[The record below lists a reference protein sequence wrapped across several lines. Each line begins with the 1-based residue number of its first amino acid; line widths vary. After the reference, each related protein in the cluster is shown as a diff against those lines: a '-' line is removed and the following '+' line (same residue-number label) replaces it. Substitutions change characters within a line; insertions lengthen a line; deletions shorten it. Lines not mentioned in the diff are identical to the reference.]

1 MGHSATESFAIQ
13 PHNVEASRVE
23 TLIPE
28 QLRDNASNLISLLTE
43 YYDYMN
49 EDGIVKGINILNPG
63 TGGKIAYADLEQ
75 SDEQQ
80 GLEVAD
86 FVPSNYNQQYAR
98 LSEEEIN
105 SLSFETIDEVQS
117 IYATVAYRGLVNSNY
132 FVLKLRKVDNNI
144 HVLSNVWV
152 MASVD
157 QGRLKCDFYDSLSDL
172 SLGSVNPAVD
182 QIIFRGNSGGSLLN
196 PDTTT
201 DPAAFQIGQIDPIAV
216 TSSTTTGGVVS
227 ETTFVNFTGIPANG
241 GHGTGLTVDILTESG
256 YIVSVI
262 PNTPGHGYRIDDY
275 LELGILKDATLTI
288 GDVIAAPSNVVRRIL
303 AEHDIDKTTDDY
315 LGKIQKEI
323 ATGIPEATNLDK
335 NSLYKKIVEY
345 YNTRGSE
352 SSIESF
358 FKIFFDEVA
367 QVSYPKEF
375 LFKPSDG
382 IYEGSSAVSVT
393 KEKYY
398 YKAGY
403 DENRRIQFLKNDTF
417 GILKEGTFFVD
428 FEFGEDYKKGHTTA
442 ASGGG
447 SAGASEGETHLFS
460 AQNWR
465 GTSLTRQQYKDV
477 GVVFEIDA
485 NNDLKISGRIGKYQN
500 RFTHTFSNYVTGTN
514 ENPFQE
520 PANDNQKR
528 IRVAISIDAKQSYEN
543 VWSGANK
550 GRGTVTAT
558 VDNSNTMT
566 LDVATD
572 TGTIQAGMYVRQQG
586 AIGLPAA
593 NATKVTSYN
602 TTTGALVLTNNV
614 TLSLSQLNLE
624 FYDAHFVLGTTK
636 IGILD
641 NNTADIETATIGSSA
656 QDPNHPNDSSGIQ
669 ITGTYEV
676 NLYPGAIGS
685 VYHSGSAGA
694 LENFEEN
701 PFAEL
706 YYYGFAFVPRLC
718 TDGEMTNFITGKVI
732 PVDKIVDINFDNSG
746 SVNLTNKGTTVV
758 IAKALTGGGNKV
770 TRTDGSTFIPTVTE
784 TNYGLSST
792 GSEYPRK
799 ITWKNTKGFLSDVMK
814 LHDGS
819 YYQEFSYLIRS
830 QLSVDNWE
838 TEFNKLVHPAGM
850 KFFTALFLEL
860 ARERSDY
867 TVPPVLDPTNIK
879 SWLPAVQMLVG
890 IREDEGGRD
899 VSGVHSPKWQ
909 PGWFEYFRSVYL
921 EIILYEKYSAFYE
934 LQQAN
939 LNSKEDIY
947 YDYDNGLKLIGPS
960 TLSGNAKQA
969 IIDSTDDSVSVDEQ
983 YIDLDGNATAID
995 TSGKLRLDS
1004 ELELTFKLKDTTGSS
1019 IKGKYLAGTRFRGM
1033 DGSFRELS
1041 VKGAAGNKVDVVVS
1055 DYDTT
1060 TVEGKANDVNNNS
1073 KIFEAIRATGT
1084 NLNDNDF
1091 SQGVEFTDP
1100 AVSQE
1105 TSGNGSGSKGAIFR
1119 QYGRGHNL
1127 IIFNPNSGS
1136 ITADGDS
1143 YAHNKYR
1150 YFHYDT
1156 YNGSVSGHVASGGV
1170 SARGVAEHALHDKLE
1185 SMPAGLIAII
1195 YTQDAA
1201 GCHMNVLNR
1210 IGPGS
1215 NGHYTIGSS
1224 NGYDRD
1230 GQADIQGLRYALAK
1244 YFGATDAQ
1252 TQFGN
1257 INSAVGS
1264 TDLLD
1269 DNSTHRTSHVFIGER
1284 NSVAQADA
1292 TYTINSDRSIEKCSV
1307 RTGDDSSRS
1316 VTLQYQSQ
1324 THTKTTAGQSV
1335 SNSITR
1341 RGPFERDKL
1350 LQLADA
1356 EKGLNL
1362 AQPYTVDLG
1371 TPGSFRTLNVN
1382 VNGQIKLDDTI
1393 LRSEKEASSPQIV
1406 DEILLEK
1413 YDYTAALVPHG
1424 QRNETGNSNQ
1434 TIIDNNEWHTQTH
1447 INRNNTMGLYYDY
1460 DLEGV
1465 VSQGGNQWLA
1475 VKNDSI
1481 IDNEDTEFEITV
1493 EVKNIASHSNRY
1505 YIGHESLDAGGNAVR
1520 TDRFN
1525 TDNWAGRSGEL
1536 LTVGAEQTTTYKV
1549 KGFNPVLAEQANQ
1562 GVAHPDT
1569 SVFKFDPGAKKF
1581 RLVIISN
1588 YSSTNTFNTG
1598 NNLGN
1603 DANTPSLLI
1612 KKISIKRTD
1621 GKAIE
1626 FAGLPKGSADWGIKN
1641 ISSLSLPP
1649 ITINA
1654 DATNNNL
1661 EESNVSIGSINIDK
1675 QIAGLHS
1682 GDTSFTD
1689 TNLYKDYLPWTPGS
1703 GQKTINGG
1711 RWGTNGA
1718 SFEST
1723 QTITDGPFGTPAVT
1737 WTATNQDTSSS
1748 GEGGY
1753 NGPTVAVDPTKDHRL
1768 STYFRMPQ
1776 KGASNANG
1784 KMYFG
1789 IREAHAPGTTNAFG
1803 GGTNAGRDKITGIL
1817 STILAGEN
1825 GTSKA
1830 ITRVDLGAETFI
1842 YTDSDFINS
1851 ARPAVKF
1858 ESFSSADTSQGVL
1871 ANNLN
1876 IGTHNKI
1883 LYAAK
1888 LGEVDGKFKVK
1899 LYNDDLFQSPVIS
1912 NNGVTETVT
1921 NFTLTPVVRRIS
1933 TSNYYSFTPRINDF
1947 KGVENRWYVVNTLIK
1962 AHQGHEGQ
1970 SQASTKVPEWVGC
1983 FDLVTGEK
1991 IYSSGTVSSSA
2002 VRTAMFS
2009 SINAKRLQTRA
2020 YQFYNSTEETDAIEF
2035 GEPML
2040 EVLDGTEVPYKD
2052 LLSLPRHKVSQY
2064 PAGIQLSKAALISSD
2079 KTSDFKLNISEFDR
2093 AAFKSGVNTS
2103 TEVQAITSVPST
2115 GTSSAEILLAPTD
2128 VTNALTLTNII
2139 NPSNTTTEVLLGAG
2153 IRNLS
2158 GVTYKNA
2165 AYSNAPVG
2173 KSFNIFSSDYTSSPA
2188 GSGATFVAMVKEDVT
2203 ATTPA
2208 EQYYIELTI
2217 KESGYLWQEGST
2229 ITISDSKVGNTGAP
2243 DLVYKVEKIHHGK
2256 VDIPNTHLISSADG
2270 KVTLALDE
2278 TISTDSSE
2286 IFDTHNILFNKN
2298 KEYEVSFDAT
2308 QLFDYNLPSNLYISG
2323 GNQIGYY
2330 TNLTGL
2336 GGPSNAFGNPH
2347 IGSAINQGD
2356 GPHEFNWHSTTE
2368 GFCRIFL
2375 AISNADSGI
2384 RLAHNGHEL
2393 RIVDTNTTS
2402 ISSTAEPKNWY
2413 ISDSSLSHHN
2423 TVTSL
2428 QNESSSADG
2437 RAKSSQD
2444 TDAFENSADNPNP
2457 ALGNSILVVFE
2468 SEWLSYGDNTI
2479 QIYNT
2484 KNDDVTFKFL
2494 EVAPAAQGLIT
2505 SGSNSHTIYM
2515 DSDTVSPKIII
2526 DHKIDR
2532 LASRLNDSTANG
2544 RAIANYEKQYAYAY
2558 KLENIKVREKRRL
2571 LYKGE
2576 FKSIVADAPAAETG
2590 ATNSNSLYG
2599 TPSYRQLDV
2608 SSATATDG
2616 VLAQGGTIR
2625 VPSVD
2630 AYDSASGLGGRSDG
2644 TNLTLGIPKGN
2655 YGALKFEAGDQS
2667 VHYLDIGSDTNRFPY
2682 DEDNGISTWKPNE
2695 IYEISGE
2702 VFIPSTN
2709 TKLEKIMILAGVN
2722 PRALNDQGQ
2731 YQFGN
2736 NESPYHNTTY
2746 PLFKNRLGQYQIREG
2761 AMAGYNYLSNQ
2772 ETTITTKGSW
2782 VSFKHTFTT
2791 RGLAEETRPVI
2802 RIASNVKGEAVGN
2815 VEAYAGTAVGESFYV
2830 KRIRIKE
2837 GFNTD
2842 LIQDKKAITDRRT
2855 AFVNAKAQR
2864 NYSLSLQA
2872 PAGGVIEEEAL
2883 IFSKI
2888 KYPTASNQYK
2898 IRINDTAPLVSTEFN
2913 LEDLPTNDSNLLA
2926 SALPFP
2932 INSTTN
2938 TASYGR
2944 ADINIHGGN
2953 TPNDLINCPSG
2964 FIPLGNPIQIG
2975 LGTDNTP
2982 YTNTYEN
2989 TAKVVATPFGN
3000 RDVIWEARNTDDE
3013 WKEVT
3018 KVNKTVNP
3026 TAIAQ
3031 GTYTNVPLID
3041 ANSPSASSHN
3051 KNLAIGKGA
3060 TINFTVGT
3068 SNNIFNVSLQNKG
3081 FNYGVNHNSSF
3092 GIPVKFAL
3100 GAAHVAAN
3108 GGNRT
3113 TDVGDSPEK
3122 LTAPTNEIY
3131 NIESFAGKTK
3141 VTGSSASTTNY
3152 SIGNS
3157 PSTSYGA
3164 IEPGMIVTGT
3174 GISGTVTVASVNYS
3188 GTLGHTFTAKKQ
3200 PIPIVLSS
3208 AQTINDNVSL
3218 TFRKPTRSIT
3228 VGARTPNGADDGIVK
3243 VGMQVSGG
3251 SIPAGTT
3258 VSSIAHQSPNQTRVT
3273 ITDNTVN
3280 ITNPTTLT
3288 FQDPFYSI
3296 KDAVGYVF
3304 KANIQSSSGSD
3315 SPLQNKTDFSYD
3327 DGGFK
3332 SPIVEIDNSKLY
3344 RVSIWA
3350 KAADTTF
3357 TNDSPKTQGYTTSM
3371 GSMKTIAWAGSSD
3384 AALATPLESNNGN
3397 NTARQRCTFFKDFDF
3412 GAHSA
3417 TSVATSTG
3425 GNNDK
3430 WFLVVAHIHP
3440 AGTNPGGFNNHTT
3453 TGIYAPDLN
3462 GTKIRSITNT
3472 KHGDWIFS
3480 PGMKYIQIEAINNGN
3495 IRTTEDP
3502 VQFYAPRIE
3511 IVDGT
3516 EASIS
3521 ELTSGKIRY
3530 KNLANEDRKEIPILS
3545 WNHTLSNINKPI
3557 KDYKHIIEQE
3567 KFNVKIDEDFVV
3579 NGEAIEYADMIEQK
3593 IVPVKGTTESVFTLD
3608 FTGKTGDVS
3617 IILPLQ
3623 NVGSGM
3629 NASVDWGDGT
3639 SHIIRYTADKDLY
3652 HTYTNG
3658 GGKGYNIRID
3668 GQFDKIQSDGNTT
3681 SGSTATASTSNK
3693 TIARS
3698 NWKTSLISA
3707 YLGNSSLKADGLLQG
3722 FKNCTALKSFIT
3734 NSGTTNTSAITQL
3747 TSTFEGCSSLET
3759 IDMSGMDT
3767 SNVTALQ
3774 DFHKAS
3780 SAKTVNVIGLHSRNW
3795 DALTVGTGNGFS
3807 GAFTNVDIG
3816 TAELDRCYIAWANN
3830 RFANTTKGRS
3840 HGSATDAQKFN
3851 ADMGTAKYSLIGKRT
3866 SATDTSEDS
3875 ASTYNPVAAR
3885 TILVSDTSGSSSSP
3899 NMGWTLTDGGQAT

>member
-28 QLRDNASNLISLLTE
+28 QLRENASNLIGLLTE

-63 TGGKIAYADLEQ
+63 TGGSIAFADLEQ
-75 SDEQQ
+75 SDAQQ
-80 GLEVAD
+80 GIEVFD

-105 SLSFETIDEVQS
+105 SLSFTTIDANGS
-117 IYATVAYRGLVNSNY
+117 IYSTVAYRGLTNSNY
-132 FVLKLRKVDNNI
+132 YVLKLNKVDNTI
-144 HVLSNVWV
+144 HALSNVWV
-152 MASVD
+152 MASID
-157 QGRLKCDFYDSLSDL
+157 QGSLTCDFYDSLTDL

-182 QIIFRGNSGGSLLN
+182 QIVFRGNTGGSFLN

-201 DPAAFQIGQIDPIAV
+201 DPAAFQVGQIDPIAV
-216 TSSTTTGGVVS
+216 TSAATVGGTTS
-227 ETTFVNFTGIPANG
+227 KTTFVNFTNIPANG
-241 GHGTGLTVDILTESG
+241 GHGSGLSVDILTESG

-275 LELGILKDATLTI
+275 LELNILKDATLTI
-288 GDVIAAPSNVVRRIL
+288 GDVIAAPSNVVRRVL

-323 ATGIPEATNLDK
+323 ATGIPDAKNLDK
-335 NSLYKKIVEY
+335 NTLYKKIVEY

-352 SSIESF
+352 SSVESF

-382 IYEGSSAVSVT
+382 IYEGSSAVSTT

-403 DENRRIQFLKNDTF
+403 DENRRIQFLKSDTF
-417 GILKEGTFFVD
+417 GIVKEGTFFID
-428 FEFGEDYKKGHTTA
+428 FEFGEDYKRGHLTA
-442 ASGGG
+442 ASN
-447 SAGASEGETHLFS
+447 SPSTKATVEGETHLFS
-460 AQNWR
+460 AQNWTQ
-465 GTSLTRQQYKDV
+465 TSLTRNQYRDV
-477 GVVFEIDA
+477 GVTFEIDS
-485 NNDLKISGRIGKYQN
+485 NNDLIIRGRMGRFEN
-500 RFTHTFSNYVTGTN
+500 RFTHTFSNYVSGTN
-514 ENPFQE
+514 EKPFQE
-520 PANDNQKR
+520 AANDNQKR
-528 IRVAISIDAKQSYEN
+528 IRVAISIDTKQSFDN
-543 VWSGANK
+543 VWSGADK
-550 GRGTVTAT
+550 GRGTVTGAVGDT
-558 VDNSNTMT
+558 NTMN
-566 LDVATD
+566 LDIATD

-586 AIGLPAA
+586 AIGLPIA

-602 TTTGALVLTNNV
+602 ASTGALVLTNNV
-614 TLSLSQLNLE
+614 TLSSNQLNLE
-624 FYDAHFVLGTTK
+624 FYDAHFVLGETK
-636 IGILD
+636 IGILN
-641 NNTADIETATIGSSA
+641 NNTASIQTATLSSTS
-656 QDPNHPNDSSGIQ
+656 QNVGGGNDSAGRPIN
-669 ITGTYEV
+669 GTYEV

-685 VYHSGSAGA
+685 VYLSGNAGDIQD
-694 LENFEEN
+694 FEEN
-701 PFAEL
+701 PFSEL

-718 TDGEMTNFITGKVI
+718 TTSEMTNFITGKVV
-732 PVDKIVDINFDNSG
+732 PVDKIVDINFDNNG
-746 SVNLTNKGTTVV
+746 SVNLTNKGTTIVV
-758 IAKALTGGGNKV
+758 AKALTGGGERV
-770 TRTDGSTFIPTVTE
+770 TRTDGSTYIPAVTE

-860 ARERSDY
+860 ARERTDY

-879 SWLPAVQMLVG
+879 SWLPAVQLLVG

-921 EIILYEKYSAFYE
+921 EIILYDKYSAFYE

-939 LNSKEDIY
+939 LNNKKDVY
-947 YDYDNGLKLIGPS
+947 YDYDNGLKLIGSS

-969 IIDSTDDSVSVDEQ
+969 IIDSTDDSISVDEQ
-983 YIDLDGNATAID
+983 YIDLDGKGTAID
-995 TSGKLRLDS
+995 TSGKLGLDS
-1004 ELELTFKLKDTTGSS
+1004 ELELTFKLKDTTGTSA
-1019 IKGKYLAGTRFRGM
+1019 KGKFLAGTRFRGL

-1041 VKGAAGNKVDVVVS
+1041 VKGNGGNKVDVIVS

-1073 KIFEAIRATGT
+1073 KLFEAIRVTGT
-1084 NLNDNDF
+1084 NFDDND
-1091 SQGVEFTDP
+1091 STQGVEFTDTS
-1100 AVSQE
+1100 VSQE
-1105 TSGNGSGSKGAIFR
+1105 TSGNGSGTGGAHFTKAD
-1119 QYGRGHNL
+1119 RGHNL
-1127 IIFNPNSGS
+1127 IIFNPNSGT
-1136 ITADGDS
+1136 ITADGDT
-1143 YAHNKYR
+1143 YAPNKYR
-1150 YFHYDT
+1150 YFEFDT
-1156 YNGSVSGHVASGGV
+1156 YGGSASGHSASGGV
-1170 SARGVAEHALHDKLE
+1170 SAQGVAEHALHDKLE
-1185 SMPAGLIAII
+1185 SMPSGLVAII
-1195 YTQDAA
+1195 YSYDAA

-1210 IGPGS
+1210 IGPAS
-1215 NGHYTIGSS
+1215 NGHYTINSS
-1224 NGYDRD
+1224 DGYDRD
-1230 GQADIQGLRYALAK
+1230 GQADIQGLRYALTK

-1252 TQFGN
+1252 TQFGH
-1257 INSAVGS
+1257 INNTSGT
-1264 TDLLD
+1264 TDLLS
-1269 DNSTHRTSHVFIGER
+1269 DNANGPSFRTSHVFIGER
-1284 NSVAQADA
+1284 NSIAQADA
-1292 TYTINSDRSIEKCSV
+1292 THTLNSERSIEKCSV
-1307 RTGDDSSRS
+1307 RTGDSGSLS
-1316 VTLQYQSQ
+1316 ATIQYQSQ

-1371 TPGSFRTLNVN
+1371 TPGSFRTLNLN

-1413 YDYTAALVPHG
+1413 YDYTDAFVIIG
-1424 QRNETGNSNQ
+1424 QQNATGN
-1434 TIIDNNEWHTQTH
+1434 NNDTFVNNNTWYTQTH
-1447 INRNNTMGLYYDY
+1447 INRNNTMGLYYDH

-1465 VSQGGNQWLA
+1465 VTQGGNQWLFLN
-1475 VKNDSI
+1475 NDSV

-1493 EVKNIASHSNRY
+1493 EVKNIASHNVTY
-1505 YIGHESLDAGGNAVR
+1505 YIGHQSIDASGTSLS
-1520 TDRFN
+1520 TDRFTSHN
-1525 TDNWAGRSGEL
+1525 YIRSNEL
-1536 LTVGAEQTTTYKV
+1536 LTVGAEQTTTYKA
-1549 KGFNPVLAEQANQ
+1549 KGFNPVLAEQGNQ
-1562 GVAHPDT
+1562 GVAHPDA
-1569 SVFKFDPGAKKF
+1569 SPNKFDPGAKKF
-1581 RLVIISN
+1581 RLLIISN
-1588 YSSTNTFNTG
+1588 YSSTNTFNAG

-1626 FAGLPKGSADWGIKN
+1626 FDGLPKGSADWGIKN

-1675 QIAGLHS
+1675 QLAGLHN

-1689 TNLYKDYLPWTPGS
+1689 TNLYKDFLPWTPGTGS
-1703 GQKTINGG
+1703 QTVNGG
-1711 RWGTNGA
+1711 VWGKNGREE
-1718 SFEST
+1718 ESI
-1723 QTITDGPFGTPAVT
+1723 QKITDGPFGTPAVT
-1737 WTATNQDTSSS
+1737 WTAKNQEASTTSPAD
-1748 GEGGY
+1748 GGY
-1753 NGPTVAVDPTKDHRL
+1753 NGPYVSVDPTKDHRL
-1768 STYFRMPQ
+1768 STYFRIKQ
-1776 KGASNANG
+1776 KGTQGN
-1784 KMYFG
+1784 MYFG
-1789 IREAHAPGTTNAFG
+1789 VRPAHTFGVTGAFSG
-1803 GGTNAGRDKITGIL
+1803 GAQAGQNSSAFRLNMLKV
-1817 STILAGEN
+1817 SVPN
-1825 GTSKA
+1825 GSS
-1830 ITRVDLGAETFI
+1830 VFAETDIIQVELGNETFVYVSSSASWI
-1842 YTDSDFINS
+1842 ENSRVPIQFNFFKNADSSAGTLVADLNKGVNNQIFYGTAKRSLLEGTLKIQLYTD
-1851 ARPAVKF
+1851 
-1858 ESFSSADTSQGVL
+1858 
-1871 ANNLN
+1871 
-1876 IGTHNKI
+1876 
-1883 LYAAK
+1883 
-1888 LGEVDGKFKVK
+1888 
-1899 LYNDDLFQSPVIS
+1899 DLLQTPLIT
-1912 NNGVTETVT
+1912 NGGVTETVT
-1921 NFTLTPVVRRIS
+1921 TFASTPKAYQIS
-1933 TSNYYSFTPRINDF
+1933 TDNFYSFNPRKRDF
-1947 KGVENRWYVVNTLIK
+1947 EGEEDRWYVVNTLIK
-1962 AHQGHEGQ
+1962 AHQKAGKNVDNRELQ
-1970 SQASTKVPEWVGC
+1970 SSNNIPEWVGV

-1991 IYSSGTVSSSA
+1991 IYDAGNNSTNSVVSS
-2002 VRTAMFS
+2002 MFAS
-2009 SINAKRLQTRA
+2009 ENTTMLMTRG
-2020 YQFYNSTEETDAIEF
+2020 YQFYNHTTDKDEIEF

-2052 LLSLPRHKVSQY
+2052 LLSLPRHRVSQY
-2064 PAGIQLSKAALISSD
+2064 PAGIQLSKAALISAD
-2079 KTSDFKLNISEFDR
+2079 KTNDFKLNISEFDK

-2103 TEVQAITSVPST
+2103 TEVQAITSVPLT
-2115 GTSSAEILLAPTD
+2115 GTSSAEPELAPTD

-2139 NPSNTTTEVLLGAG
+2139 NPSDTTTGVLLGAG

-2158 GVTYKNA
+2158 GVTYKSA
-2165 AYSNAPVG
+2165 LYVG
-2173 KSFNIFSSDYTSSPA
+2173 VLGDAFNISSSDYTASPA
-2188 GSGATFVAMVKEDVT
+2188 GNGATFVATIKEDVT

-2208 EQYYIELTI
+2208 EQYYVELSI
-2217 KESGYLWQEGST
+2217 KDSGHFWQEGST
-2229 ITISDSKVGNTGAP
+2229 ITIVDSKLGNTGAP
-2243 DLVYKVEKIHHGK
+2243 SVVFKVEKIHHGK
-2256 VDIPNTHLISSADG
+2256 VDVPNSHLISSVDG
-2270 KVTLALDE
+2270 KVTLGLDA
-2278 TISTDSSE
+2278 TISTDNSE
-2286 IFDTHNILFNKN
+2286 IFDTHNILFNKD
-2298 KEYEVSFDAT
+2298 KEYEVSFNAT

-2330 TNLTGL
+2330 TDLTGL
-2336 GGPSNAFGNPH
+2336 AGPSNAFGNPH

-2356 GPHEFNWHSTTE
+2356 GPHEFNWHSTVE

-2375 AISNADSGI
+2375 AVSNADGGI

-2413 ISDSSLSHHN
+2413 ISDTGLSHHN
-2423 TVTSL
+2423 TITSL

-2437 RAKSSQD
+2437 RAVNSQEL
-2444 TDAFENSADNPNP
+2444 DAFENSADNPNP
-2457 ALGNSILVVFE
+2457 ALGDSILVVFE
-2468 SEWLSYGDNTI
+2468 SEWLSYGNNTI

-2484 KNDDVTFKFL
+2484 NNDDVTFKFL

-2505 SGSNSHTIYM
+2505 SGSNTHTLYM
-2515 DSDTVSPKIII
+2515 DSNTVSSKIII

-2532 LASRLNDSTANG
+2532 LASRLNDNTAIG

-2558 KLENIKVREKRRL
+2558 KLENVKVREKRRL

-2576 FKSIVADAPAAETG
+2576 FKSIVGDAPTPETG
-2590 ATNSNSLYG
+2590 ATNPNALYG
-2599 TPSYRQLDV
+2599 TTSYRPIDV
-2608 SSATATDG
+2608 TSTSATDG
-2616 VLAQGGTIR
+2616 ILAQGGSAR
-2625 VPSVD
+2625 VPSLD
-2630 AYDSASGLGGRSDG
+2630 TYDSASGLGGKSDG

-2655 YGALKFEAGDQS
+2655 YGALKFEAGNQT

-2682 DEDNGISTWKPNE
+2682 DEDNNISTWKPNE

-2702 VFIPSTN
+2702 VFIPSGN

-2731 YQFGN
+2731 YLFGF

-2746 PLFKNRLGQYQIREG
+2746 PLFKNRLGPYQIREG
-2761 AMAGYNYLSNQ
+2761 ALAGYNYLSNQ
-2772 ETTITTKGSW
+2772 ETVITTKGSW
-2782 VSFKHTFTT
+2782 VSFKHSFTT
-2791 RGLAEETRPVI
+2791 RGLVEETRPVI
-2802 RIASNVKGEAVGN
+2802 RIVSNVKGEAVGS
-2815 VEAYAGTAVGESFYV
+2815 VEAYTGNALGETFYV
-2830 KRIRIKE
+2830 KHIRIKE
-2837 GFNTD
+2837 GFDTD
-2842 LIQDKKAITDRRT
+2842 LIKDKKAIINTET
-2855 AFVNAKAQR
+2855 AFLDTKAQR
-2864 NYSLSLQA
+2864 DYSLSLQN
-2872 PAGGVIEEEAL
+2872 PASGAFQEEAL

-2888 KYPTASNQYK
+2888 KYPTTSNQYK
-2898 IRINDTAPLVSTEFN
+2898 IRINDTALLVSTEFN

-2932 INSTTN
+2932 VNSTTN

-2944 ADINIHGGN
+2944 SDINIHGGN

-2975 LGTDNTP
+2975 SGIDNTP
-2982 YTNTYEN
+2982 YTTSYEN

-3013 WKEVT
+3013 WKEIT
-3018 KVNKTVNP
+3018 KINKTNNGTGLV
-3026 TAIAQ
+3026 Q
-3031 GTYTNVPLID
+3031 GIYSNVPLID

-3060 TINFTVGT
+3060 TITFQVGN
-3068 SNNIFNVSLQNKG
+3068 SGQIFNVSLRNKG
-3081 FNYGVNHNSSF
+3081 FNYGINHNTAHA
-3092 GIPVKFAL
+3092 IPVKFAI
-3100 GAAHVAAN
+3100 GQAHVTAN

-3131 NIESFAGKTK
+3131 NIESFIGKTK

-3157 PSTSYGA
+3157 PSTSGGA

-3174 GISGTVTVASVNYS
+3174 GISGFVKVASVNYS

-3208 AQTINDNVSL
+3208 AQTINDNTSL

-3288 FQDPFYSI
+3288 FQDPFYPL
-3296 KDAVGYVF
+3296 KNGTGYVI

-3327 DGGFK
+3327 DGGFR

-3344 RVSIWA
+3344 RVSVWA
-3350 KAADTTF
+3350 KASDTTF
-3357 TNDSPKTQGYTTSM
+3357 TNESPNTQGFTTSM
-3371 GSMKTIAWAGSSD
+3371 GSMKTIAWAGSNDS
-3384 AALATPLESNNGN
+3384 ALATPLESNNGN

-3412 GAHSA
+3412 GVHSA
-3417 TSVATSTG
+3417 TNVATSTG
-3425 GNNDK
+3425 GNNNK

-3440 AGTNPGGFNNHTT
+3440 AGTNTTGFNNHTN
-3453 TGIYAPDLN
+3453 TGTYAPDLN

-3472 KHGDWIFS
+3472 KQGDWIFS
-3480 PGMKYIQIEAINNGN
+3480 PGMKYIRVFAINNGN

-3516 EASIS
+3516 EPSIS

-3530 KNLANEDRKEIPILS
+3530 KNLADEDRKEIPILS

-3579 NGEAIEYADMIEQK
+3579 NGESIEYADMIEQK
-3593 IVPVKGTTESVFTLD
+3593 
-3608 FTGKTGDVS
+3608 
-3617 IILPLQ
+3617 
-3623 NVGSGM
+3623 
-3629 NASVDWGDGT
+3629 
-3639 SHIIRYTADKDLY
+3639 
-3652 HTYTNG
+3652 
-3658 GGKGYNIRID
+3658 
-3668 GQFDKIQSDGNTT
+3668 
-3681 SGSTATASTSNK
+3681 
-3693 TIARS
+3693 
-3698 NWKTSLISA
+3698 
-3707 YLGNSSLKADGLLQG
+3707 NSS
-3722 FKNCTALKSFIT
+3722 S
-3734 NSGTTNTSAITQL
+3734 
-3747 TSTFEGCSSLET
+3747 
-3759 IDMSGMDT
+3759 
-3767 SNVTALQ
+3767 
-3774 DFHKAS
+3774 
-3780 SAKTVNVIGLHSRNW
+3780 
-3795 DALTVGTGNGFS
+3795 
-3807 GAFTNVDIG
+3807 
-3816 TAELDRCYIAWANN
+3816 
-3830 RFANTTKGRS
+3830 
-3840 HGSATDAQKFN
+3840 
-3851 ADMGTAKYSLIGKRT
+3851 
-3866 SATDTSEDS
+3866 
-3875 ASTYNPVAAR
+3875 
-3885 TILVSDTSGSSSSP
+3885 
-3899 NMGWTLTDGGQAT
+3899 